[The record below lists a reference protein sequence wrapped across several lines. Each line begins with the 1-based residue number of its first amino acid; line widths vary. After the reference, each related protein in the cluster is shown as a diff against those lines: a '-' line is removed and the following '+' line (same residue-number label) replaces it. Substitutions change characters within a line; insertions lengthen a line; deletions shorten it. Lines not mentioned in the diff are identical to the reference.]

1 MKDYTIITP
10 VYNDWSSLEL
20 LISRMDQ
27 SLADMKINLKIIVV
41 DDCST
46 FPNETDYSALK
57 YEVIDEIHLVEL
69 TQNLGHQRAIAIG
82 LSYIDQNIETDA
94 VIVMDSDGEDNPS
107 DIKELLNA
115 FDDKSGDIIFAS
127 RAKRSENIIFRAFY
141 YLYIN
146 LCFISEF
153 DSILKHG
160 QVPIISYI
168 LDGLSTA
175 SPSGVKQGTP
185 PYPGL
190 PPP

>member
-69 TQNLGHQRAIAIG
+69 TSPDILCKDISQ
-82 LSYIDQNIETDA
+82 STEDA
-94 VIVMDSDGEDNPS
+94 
-107 DIKELLNA
+107 
-115 FDDKSGDIIFAS
+115 
-127 RAKRSENIIFRAFY
+127 
-141 YLYIN
+141 
-146 LCFISEF
+146 
-153 DSILKHG
+153 
-160 QVPIISYI
+160 QV
-168 LDGLSTA
+168 T
-175 SPSGVKQGTP
+175 K
-185 PYPGL
+185 
-190 PPP
+190 